1 MTTLLEKS
9 ILDRIQQHAQHV
21 GYVPSPQEQQCL
33 TDYKRASLLS
43 ALATAGFFGYAAYK
57 LVTPDIN
64 AIVAAKMPE
73 PAAAPVKAA
82 TARVVTMKSPRP
94 PVSIAGNVRDLALT
108 VGALSGTALVAT
120 YYSARWAS
128 TGCLTCLLKT
138 SGGDQKLGDLVQ
150 DMLVQHHPNAKRL
163 LEAAGRE
170 IPPELAA
177 KQQKLQEERHA
188 AAARVAID
196 LEDPV
201 AAAPAAPVEPPSTRA

>member
-9 ILDRIQQHAQHV
+9 ILDRIQQHAQHA

-73 PAAAPVKAA
+73 PAAKTPTTV
-82 TARVVTMKSPRP
+82 RVVTVKAPRP

-128 TGCLTCLLKT
+128 TGCLACLLKT

-150 DMLVQHHPNAKRL
+150 DMLVMHHPNAKRL

-170 IPPELAA
+170 IPPELVA
-177 KQQKLQEERHA
+177 KQQKLQDERDA
-188 AAARVAID
+188 AAARVAD
-196 LEDPV
+196 ELQDP
-201 AAAPAAPVEPPSTRA
+201 AAAAIPVVTAEPPSTNA

>member
-73 PAAAPVKAA
+73 TAAAAKAPTA
-82 TARVVTMKSPRP
+82 AARVVTMKSPRP

-138 SGGDQKLGDLVQ
+138 SGET
-150 DMLVQHHPNAKRL
+150 R
-163 LEAAGRE
+163 RSRT
-170 IPPELAA
+170 
-177 KQQKLQEERHA
+177 RHA
-188 AAARVAID
+188 RS
-196 LEDPV
+196 
-201 AAAPAAPVEPPSTRA
+201 APPQR